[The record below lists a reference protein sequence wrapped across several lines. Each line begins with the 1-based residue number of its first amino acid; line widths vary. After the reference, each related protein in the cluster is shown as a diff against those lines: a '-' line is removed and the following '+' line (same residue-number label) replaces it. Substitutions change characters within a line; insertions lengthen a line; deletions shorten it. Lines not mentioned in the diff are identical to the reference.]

1 MNKENRPVSPYAT
14 KPASQDF
21 MDLLDKEIDHAET
34 VRHAKGLPAKAVE
47 CINKCISW
55 LNEYRRGMAH
65 SLTHYA
71 ATDKANR
78 ETGMGSDLDAVCA
91 FIQITERGLA

>member
-1 MNKENRPVSPYAT
+1 MKAENKPVSPYAT
-14 KPASQDF
+14 EQASQDYI
-21 MDLLDKEIDHAET
+21 DLLEKEISHAEE

-55 LNEYRRGMAH
+55 LNEYRRGMEH

-78 ETGMGSDLDAVCA
+78 ETGMGSDLDSVCS
-91 FIQITERGLA
+91 FITITERGLA